1 VVLHSGR
8 EKLQIVHKTEPAE
21 LQAANEVII
30 VKLLTP
36 KKAKEEKQERDTS
49 TNSKSKQL
57 TIPKKI
63 ASKRRLDLR
72 EPENNKREHKSTF
85 SP

>member
-1 VVLHSGR
+1 MVLHSGR
-8 EKLQIVHKTEPAE
+8 EKSEIVHKTEPAE

-57 TIPKKI
+57 TIPKKT
-63 ASKRRLDLR
+63 ASKRRSDTR
-72 EPENNKREHKSTF
+72 EPENNKREHKSSF